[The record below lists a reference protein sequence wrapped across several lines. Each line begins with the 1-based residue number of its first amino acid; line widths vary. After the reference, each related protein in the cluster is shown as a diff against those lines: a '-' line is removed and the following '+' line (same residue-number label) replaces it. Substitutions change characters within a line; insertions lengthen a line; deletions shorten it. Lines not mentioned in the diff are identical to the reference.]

1 MEKKSVLFSLSITLR
16 KTDEKIIHLCRV
28 KINRNT
34 VSSHRLC
41 VLWLRTRFDF
51 CTRSRIWTD
60 NIRLSCSE
68 QNKWLLG
75 NFKQN
80 SVGSVKESTRFI
92 SPAYSRNPT
101 FQLITD
107 ARYAWVI
114 KNDLSAQWSSIV
126 IQINRQIT
134 CTDIRTAN
142 LVTARVFAITFT
154 LQRLVVTYYTLHLLY
169 HQKHVFYSHGI
180 FLSSDYSCNNE
191 PLHVFPSTG
200 YNCWHF

>member
-1 MEKKSVLFSLSITLR
+1 MSITLQ

-28 KINRNT
+28 EINGNA

-41 VLWLRTRFDF
+41 VLWLWTRFNF

-68 QNKWLLG
+68 QNKWPLG

-80 SVGSVKESTRFI
+80 SVGLEKESTRFI
-92 SPAYSRNPT
+92 SPTYSGNPT
-101 FQLITD
+101 FRLITD
-107 ARYAWVI
+107 ARNAWVI
-114 KNDLSAQWSSIV
+114 KNDLSAQRSSIG

-134 CTDIRTAN
+134 CIDVRTAN
-142 LVTARVFAITFT
+142 LATVFAVTFT
-154 LQRLVVTYYTLHLLY
+154 LQSFVVTYYTLHLLY
-169 HQKHVFYSHGI
+169 HQQHAFYSHGI
-180 FLSSDYSCNNE
+180 FLSSDYSCNKE

-200 YNCWHF
+200 YNCWYL

>member
-1 MEKKSVLFSLSITLR
+1 MSITLH
-16 KTDEKIIHLCRV
+16 KTDEKIIHLRRV
-28 KINRNT
+28 EIIINA
-34 VSSHRLC
+34 VPPHRLC
-41 VLWLRTRFDF
+41 VLWLRTRFNF

-60 NIRLSCSE
+60 NILLSCSE

-80 SVGSVKESTRFI
+80 SVGSEKESTSFI
-92 SPAYSRNPT
+92 SPTYSRNPT

-107 ARYAWVI
+107 AKIALVI

-134 CTDIRTAN
+134 CTNMRNAN
-142 LVTARVFAITFT
+142 LVTVFAITFT
-154 LQRLVVTYYTLHLLY
+154 LQSLLFTYCTLHLLY
-169 HQKHVFYSHGI
+169 HQEHAFYSYGVV
-180 FLSSDYSCNNE
+180 LSSDYSCNKE

-200 YNCWHF
+200 YNCWYL